1 MGFINQ
7 PTSLAG
13 WAPVFDSVKRWF
25 IFVAEKTM
33 VYGRYNKLVFMGII
47 SWVINQRSHHWG
59 GPILHDWENIGSWRD
74 SASNSLR
81 TGKAPLK

>member
-47 SWVINQRSHHWG
+47 SWFINQRSHHWG
-59 GPILHDWENIGSWRD
+59 APSCMTG
-74 SASNSLR
+74 R
-81 TGKAPLK
+81 TLGAGGIRPQTHCELEKRH